1 MKFKYRAWNDEIEK
15 IEIERETKHF
25 VVLAIKGFDGK
36 NMREAK
42 DGFRRYFETWQE
54 AHQYLIDACKRKLES
69 AIGQVE
75 YLEAKLQAIKDMEE
89 ACQ

>member
-25 VVLAIKGFDGK
+25 VVLARKGFYGK

-42 DGFRRYFETWQE
+42 YGFRPYFDTWQE
-54 AHQYLIDACKRKLES
+54 AHQYLLDACKRKLES

-89 ACQ
+89 TCQ